1 MNELEGMFYVL
12 ADEFLLYELQCING
26 IFRLTIEADKVI
38 QGDDLKKVLSE
49 AIEWAQNNQ

>member
-38 QGDDLKKVLSE
+38 QGDDLKKVLTE
-49 AIEWAQNNQ
+49 AIEWAHNNQ